1 MILHWPARIVRGL
14 PSSRMTD
21 IHLASSHPL
30 TRDKRRVSDIDN
42 IRLTQAARTFGSSW
56 MA

>member
-1 MILHWPARIVRGL
+1 MILHWPARIVRSL

-21 IHLASSHPL
+21 IHLASSHPP
-30 TRDKRRVSDIDN
+30 TRDKRRVSNIDD
-42 IRLTQAARTFGSSW
+42 IRLTRAARNFESSW